1 MPTKKALITDYVWP
15 NIDVE
20 SEVLRAAGVEPVVA
34 PDTSEST
41 LAGLAA
47 DADVIM
53 FCFAQ
58 VTGNVL
64 RAAEKCMV
72 ASRYGIGVDNID
84 IPTATELGIV
94 VTNVPDYCMDEVTD
108 HAIGMILALNRR
120 LGQHDAQVKAGGWA
134 SVALDQPMHRTRGA
148 TLGILGYG
156 RIGRSIADKAVG
168 FAMNIIAYDPLIEA
182 GQTIPIDANNKT
194 EITTFEDILKRSHFI
209 TVHTPLT
216 PETEG
221 MIGAD
226 QLASMMPGSI
236 IVNCARG
243 GIIQEQALADALHNG
258 HLAGAGLDVVEPAP
272 PPDDHPLLHAPNII
286 ITPHTAFFSQ
296 ASTIELER
304 RTAEEALRVLN
315 GNHPE
320 NLINPDVLGK
330 SRIGI

>member
-1 MPTKKALITDYVWP
+1 MPAKKALITDYVWP

-20 SEVLRAAGVEPVVA
+20 SEVLRAGGVEPVVA
-34 PDTSEST
+34 PDGAEET
-41 LAGLAA
+41 LRGLAA
-47 DADVIM
+47 DVDIIM

-58 VTGNVL
+58 VTGEVL
-64 RAAEKCMV
+64 RNASRCVV
-72 ASRYGIGVDNID
+72 ASRYGIGVDNVD

-120 LGQHDAQVKAGGWA
+120 LVPHDREVKDGGWA
-134 SVALDQPMHRTRGA
+134 NVVLDQPMHRTRGA
-148 TLGILGYG
+148 TLGILGFG

-168 FAMNIIAYDPLIEA
+168 FGMNIIAYDPLIA
-182 GQTIPIDANNKT
+182 PGQSIDGV
-194 EITTFEDILKRSHFI
+194 EIVSFEDVLRRSHFI

-226 QLASMMPGSI
+226 QLATMMPGSI

-243 GIIQEQALADALHNG
+243 GIIEEDALADALHSG
-258 HLAGAGLDVVEPAP
+258 HLAGAGLDVLEPAP
-272 PPDDHPLLHAPNII
+272 PRADHPLLSAPNII

-304 RTAEEALRVLN
+304 RTAQEALRVLN
-315 GNHPE
+315 GNKPE

-330 SRIGI
+330 SRSGI

>member
-34 PDTSEST
+34 PDTSEQT
-41 LAGLAA
+41 LADLAA
-47 DADVIM
+47 NVDIIM

-64 RAAEKCMV
+64 RAAENCMV

-120 LGQHDAQVKAGGWA
+120 LGQHDSEVKRGGWA
-134 SVALDQPMHRTRGA
+134 SVVLNQPMHRTRGA
-148 TLGILGYG
+148 TLGILGFG

-168 FAMNIIAYDPLIEA
+168 FGMNIVAYDPLIEP
-182 GQTIPIDANNKT
+182 GQTITMESGDSV
-194 EITTFEDILKRSHFI
+194 EIISFEDVLKHSHFI

-221 MIGAD
+221 MIGPD
-226 QLASMMPGSI
+226 QLATMMPGSI

-243 GIIQEQALADALHNG
+243 GIIQEQALADALHSR

-272 PPDDHPLLHAPNII
+272 PPDDHPLLSAPNII

-304 RTAEEALRVLN
+304 RTAQEALRVLN
-315 GNHPE
+315 GNPPE
-320 NLINPDVLGK
+320 NLINPDVLGR
-330 SRIGI
+330 SRVGI

>member
-20 SEVLRAAGVEPVVA
+20 SEVLRAGGVEPIIA
-34 PDTSEST
+34 PDTSEQT
-41 LAGLAA
+41 LAELATEV
-47 DADVIM
+47 DVIM

-84 IPTATELGIV
+84 ITTATELGIV

-120 LGQHDAQVKAGGWA
+120 LGQHDGEVKRGGWA
-134 SVALDQPMHRTRGA
+134 SVVLDQPMHRTRDA
-148 TLGILGYG
+148 TLGILGFG

-168 FAMNIIAYDPLIEA
+168 FGMNIVAYDPLIEP
-182 GQTIPIDANNKT
+182 GQSITMETGDSV
-194 EITTFEDILKRSHFI
+194 EIISFDDVLKRSHFI

-221 MIGAD
+221 MIGPD
-226 QLASMMPGSI
+226 QLAMMMPGSI

-243 GIIQEQALADALHNG
+243 GIIQEQALADALHSG

-272 PPDDHPLLHAPNII
+272 PPDDHPLLSAPNII

-304 RTAEEALRVLN
+304 RTAQEALRVLN

-320 NLINPDVLGK
+320 NLINPDVLGN
-330 SRIGI
+330 SRVGI

>member
-20 SEVLRAAGVEPVVA
+20 SEVLRAGGVEPVVA

-41 LAGLAA
+41 LADLAI
-47 DADVIM
+47 DADIIM

-120 LGQHDAQVKAGGWA
+120 LGQHDAEVKAGGWA

-156 RIGRSIADKAVG
+156 RIGRAIAAKAASFG
-168 FAMNIIAYDPLIEA
+168 MNLIAYDPLIA
-182 GQTIPIDANNKT
+182 PGQNIDDT
-194 EITTFEDILKRSHFI
+194 EITTFEDVLKRSHFI

-221 MIGAD
+221 MIGPD
-226 QLASMMPGSI
+226 QLAMMMPGGI

-243 GIIQEQALADALHNG
+243 GIIQEQALADALHSG
-258 HLAGAGLDVVEPAP
+258 HLAGAGLDVIEPAP
-272 PPDDHPLLHAPNII
+272 PPDDHPLLSAPNII

-304 RTAEEALRVLN
+304 RTAQEALRVLN
-315 GNHPE
+315 ANHPE
-320 NLINPDVLGK
+320 NLINPDVLGR
-330 SRIGI
+330 SRVGI

>member
-20 SEVLRAAGVEPVVA
+20 SEVLRASGVEPVVA
-34 PDTSEST
+34 PDTSEDT
-41 LAGLAA
+41 LAELAA
-47 DADVIM
+47 DADIIM

-64 RAAEKCMV
+64 RTAQKCVV

-120 LGQHDAQVKAGGWA
+120 LGQHDSEVKAGGWA

-168 FAMNIIAYDPLIEA
+168 FGMNIVAFDPLIEP
-182 GQTIPIDANNKT
+182 GQSIDGV
-194 EITTFEDILKRSHFI
+194 EIVSFEDVLKRSHFI

-226 QLASMMPGSI
+226 ELAMMMPGSI

-243 GIIQEQALADALHNG
+243 GIIEEQALADALHSG

-272 PPDDHPLLHAPNII
+272 PPDDHPLLSAPNII

-315 GNHPE
+315 GNKPE
-320 NLINPDVLGK
+320 NLINPDVLGR
-330 SRIGI
+330 SRVGI

>member
-20 SEVLRAAGVEPVVA
+20 SKVLRAAGIEPVVA
-34 PDTSEST
+34 PDTSEDT
-41 LAGLAA
+41 LAELAA
-47 DADVIM
+47 DADIIM

-58 VTGNVL
+58 VTGDVL
-64 RAAEKCMV
+64 RAAAKCMV

-108 HAIGMILALNRR
+108 HALGMILALNRR
-120 LGQHDAQVKAGGWA
+120 FGQHDAEVKAGGWA
-134 SVALDQPMHRTRGA
+134 SVALNQPMHRTRGA
-148 TLGILGYG
+148 TLGILGFG
-156 RIGRSIADKAVG
+156 RIGRSIAEKAVG
-168 FAMNIIAYDPLIEA
+168 FGMDMVAYDPLIEP
-182 GQTIPIDANNKT
+182 GQTIDGV
-194 EITTFEDILKRSHFI
+194 EIISFEDVLKRSHFI

-221 MIGAD
+221 MVGAD
-226 QLASMMPGSI
+226 ELAMMMPGSI

-243 GIIQEQALADALHNG
+243 GIIEEEALAEALRSG

-272 PPDDHPLLHAPNII
+272 PPDDHPLLGAPNII

-296 ASTIELER
+296 ASTVELER
-304 RTAEEALRVLN
+304 RTAEEAIRVLN
-315 GNHPE
+315 GDAPE

-330 SRIGI
+330 SRVGI

>member
-1 MPTKKALITDYVWP
+1 MPNRKALITDYVWP

-20 SEVLRAAGVEPVVA
+20 SEVLLAAGVQPVVA
-34 PDTSEST
+34 PDTSEET
-41 LAGLAA
+41 LSELAA
-47 DADVIM
+47 DADIIM

-58 VTGNVL
+58 VTGKVL
-64 RAAEKCMV
+64 RAAEKCVV

-108 HAIGMILALNRR
+108 HAIGMVLALNRR
-120 LGQHDAQVKAGGWA
+120 LVPHDAEVKAGGWA

-148 TLGILGYG
+148 TLGILGFG
-156 RIGRSIADKAVG
+156 RIGRSIAAKAVG
-168 FAMNIIAYDPLIEA
+168 FGMKMIAYDPMIES
-182 GQTIPIDANNKT
+182 GQTIDGVDIV
-194 EITTFEDILKRSHFI
+194 TFEDVLKRSHFI

-226 QLASMMPGSI
+226 EFAMMMPGSI

-243 GIIQEQALADALHNG
+243 GIIDEHALADALTSG

-272 PPDDHPLLHAPNII
+272 PPNDHSLLSAPNVIV
-286 ITPHTAFFSQ
+286 TPHTAFFSQ
-296 ASTIELER
+296 ASTVELER
-304 RTAEEALRVLN
+304 RTAEEAVRVMN
-315 GNHPE
+315 GNMPE
-320 NLINPDVLGK
+320 NLINPKVVGN
-330 SRIGI
+330 SRVGI

>member
-1 MPTKKALITDYVWP
+1 MKKALITDYVWP

-20 SEVLRAAGVEPVVA
+20 SQVLRAGGVEPVVA

-41 LAGLAA
+41 LSNLAA
-47 DADVIM
+47 DADIIM

-58 VTGNVL
+58 VTKNVL
-64 RAAEKCMV
+64 ESAEKCRV

-84 IPTATELGIV
+84 IPTATNLGIV

-120 LGQHDAQVKAGGWA
+120 LGQHDAQVKDGGWA
-134 SVALDQPMHRTRGA
+134 NVTLDQPMHRTRGA
-148 TLGILGYG
+148 TLGILGFG
-156 RIGRSIADKAVG
+156 RIGRAIATKAVG
-168 FAMNIIAYDPLIEA
+168 FGMNIVAFDPLIQP
-182 GQTIPIDANNKT
+182 GQNIPIDDENNV
-194 EITTFEDILKRSHFI
+194 EIISFQNVLKRSHFI

-221 MIGAD
+221 MIGPD
-226 QLASMMPGSI
+226 ELKSMMPGSI

-243 GIIQEQALADALHNG
+243 GIIQEQALADALHSG
-258 HLAGAGLDVVEPAP
+258 HLAGAGIDVVEPAP
-272 PPDDHPLLHAPNII
+272 PPKNHPLLSAPNII

-304 RTAEEALRVLN
+304 RTAQEALRVLN
-315 GNHPE
+315 GNPPE
-320 NLINPDVLGK
+320 NLINPQVLGK
-330 SRIGI
+330 NRAGI

>member
-1 MPTKKALITDYVWP
+1 MKKALITDFVWP

-20 SEVLRAAGVEPVVA
+20 SEVLRAGGVEPIVA
-34 PDTSEST
+34 PDTSEKT
-41 LAGLAA
+41 LAELAT
-47 DADVIM
+47 DADIIM

-58 VTGNVL
+58 VTGKVL
-64 RAAEKCMV
+64 RTAERCMV

-120 LGQHDAQVKAGGWA
+120 LLPHDSQVKEGGWHD
-134 SVALDQPMHRTRGA
+134 VVLDQPMHRTRGA

-156 RIGRSIADKAVG
+156 RIGRAIAEKAVG
-168 FAMNIIAYDPLIEA
+168 FGMNLIAYDPMIEP
-182 GQTIPIDANNKT
+182 GQTIDGT
-194 EITTFEDILKRSHFI
+194 EITTFEDVLKRSHFI

-221 MIGAD
+221 MIGSD
-226 QLASMMPGSI
+226 ELNSMMPGSI

-243 GIIQEQALADALHNG
+243 GIIQEQALADALNSG
-258 HLAGAGLDVVEPAP
+258 HLAGAGLDVLEPAP
-272 PPDDHPLLHAPNII
+272 PPDDHPLLTAPNII

-296 ASTIELER
+296 ASTVELER
-304 RTAEEALRVLN
+304 RTAQEALRVLN
-315 GNHPE
+315 GNAPE
-320 NLINPDVLGK
+320 NLINPDVLGR
-330 SRIGI
+330 SRVGI

>member
-20 SEVLRAAGVEPVVA
+20 SEVLRASGVEPVVA
-34 PDTSEST
+34 PDTSEET
-41 LAGLAA
+41 LAELAA

-120 LGQHDAQVKAGGWA
+120 LGQHDAEVKQGGWA
-134 SVALDQPMHRTRGA
+134 SVVLDQPMHRTRGA
-148 TLGILGYG
+148 TLGILGFG

-168 FAMNIIAYDPLIEA
+168 FGMNIVAYDPLIEP
-182 GQTIPIDANNKT
+182 GQSIDGV
-194 EITTFEDILKRSHFI
+194 EIISFEDVLRRSHFI

-221 MIGAD
+221 MIGPD
-226 QLASMMPGSI
+226 QLAMMMPGSI

-272 PPDDHPLLHAPNII
+272 PPNDHPLLHAPNII

-304 RTAEEALRVLN
+304 RTAQEALRVLN
-315 GNHPE
+315 GNPPQ

-330 SRIGI
+330 SRVGI

>member
-20 SEVLRAAGVEPVVA
+20 SEVLRAAGVEPIVA
-34 PDTSEST
+34 PDTSEET
-41 LAGLAA
+41 LAELAA
-47 DADVIM
+47 DADIIM

-120 LGQHDAQVKAGGWA
+120 LGQHDSEVKRGGWA
-134 SVALDQPMHRTRGA
+134 SVVLDQPMHRTRGA
-148 TLGILGYG
+148 TIGILGFG

-168 FAMNIIAYDPLIEA
+168 FGMNIVAYDPLIEP
-182 GQTIPIDANNKT
+182 GQSIDGV
-194 EITTFEDILKRSHFI
+194 EIISFEDVLRRSHFI

-221 MIGAD
+221 MIGTD
-226 QLASMMPGSI
+226 QLAMMMPGGI

-272 PPDDHPLLHAPNII
+272 PPDDHPLLSAPNII

-304 RTAEEALRVLN
+304 RTAQEALRVLN
-315 GNHPE
+315 GNPPQ
-320 NLINPDVLGK
+320 NLINPDVLGN
-330 SRIGI
+330 SRVGI

>member
-20 SEVLRAAGVEPVVA
+20 SEVLRASGVEPVVA
-34 PDTSEST
+34 PDTSEDT
-41 LAGLAA
+41 LAGLAT
-47 DADVIM
+47 DADIIM

-120 LGQHDAQVKAGGWA
+120 LGQHDAEVKQGGWA
-134 SVALDQPMHRTRGA
+134 SVVLDQPMHRTRGA
-148 TLGILGYG
+148 TLGILGFG

-168 FAMNIIAYDPLIEA
+168 FGMNIVAYDPLIEP
-182 GQTIPIDANNKT
+182 GQSIDGV
-194 EITTFEDILKRSHFI
+194 EIISFEDVLRRSHFI

-221 MIGAD
+221 MIGPD
-226 QLASMMPGSI
+226 QLAMMMPGSI

-258 HLAGAGLDVVEPAP
+258 HLTGAGLDVVEPAP
-272 PPDDHPLLHAPNII
+272 PPDDHPLLSAPNII

-304 RTAEEALRVLN
+304 RTAQEALRVLN
-315 GNHPE
+315 GNPPQ
-320 NLINPDVLGK
+320 NLINPQVLGK
-330 SRIGI
+330 SRVGI

>member
-1 MPTKKALITDYVWP
+1 MPSKKASKRALITDYVWP

-20 SEVLRAAGVEPVVA
+20 SEVLRAGGVEPVVA
-34 PDTSEST
+34 PDTLEDT
-41 LAGLAA
+41 LAGLAV
-47 DADVIM
+47 DADIIM

-64 RAAEKCMV
+64 RAAEKCGV

-120 LGQHDAQVKAGGWA
+120 LGPHDAEVKAGGWH
-134 SVALDQPMHRTRGA
+134 SVVLDQPMHRTRGA

-156 RIGRSIADKAVG
+156 RIGRSIAAKAASFG
-168 FAMNIIAYDPLIEA
+168 MEMIAYDPMIEP
-182 GQTIPIDANNKT
+182 GQTIDGT
-194 EITTFEDILKRSHFI
+194 EITTFEDVLKRSHFI

-221 MIGAD
+221 MIGVD
-226 QLASMMPGSI
+226 ELAMMMPGSI

-243 GIIQEQALADALHNG
+243 GIIQEQALAEALHSG
-258 HLAGAGLDVVEPAP
+258 HLAGAGLDVLEPAP
-272 PPDDHPLLHAPNII
+272 PPDDHPLLSAPNVI

-296 ASTIELER
+296 ASTVELER

-315 GNHPE
+315 GNAPE

-330 SRIGI
+330 SRVGI